1 MALVVGNF
9 SIAPWRRIRP
19 FERAGGGSRGC
30 CSLCRSP
37 RHPRRHGRSDAD
49 HLPHRAK
56 GEGYRMGPLLDSV
69 QLPTK
74 SGWILRFMVDN
85 IYSSWMSVGFI
96 EQQKSLGGTILSGF
110 NNQRPCLWDF
120 MRTYLHLLSLGE
132 SPYWGGW
139 LNLHGCS
146 ICLIELGLEVP
157 WGIHS
162 SIGFSPV
169 CEGVCSFLVQL

>member
-1 MALVVGNF
+1 MGKAMAFLVGIFPGSCGFLMKLGYHRSAKIECHKESSLSIYINNTHTYTNGFSRNLRFMALVVGNF

-19 FERAGGGSRGC
+19 FERARGGSRGC

-74 SGWILRFMVDN
+74 SG
-85 IYSSWMSVGFI
+85 
-96 EQQKSLGGTILSGF
+96 
-110 NNQRPCLWDF
+110 
-120 MRTYLHLLSLGE
+120 
-132 SPYWGGW
+132 
-139 LNLHGCS
+139 
-146 ICLIELGLEVP
+146 
-157 WGIHS
+157 
-162 SIGFSPV
+162 
-169 CEGVCSFLVQL
+169 